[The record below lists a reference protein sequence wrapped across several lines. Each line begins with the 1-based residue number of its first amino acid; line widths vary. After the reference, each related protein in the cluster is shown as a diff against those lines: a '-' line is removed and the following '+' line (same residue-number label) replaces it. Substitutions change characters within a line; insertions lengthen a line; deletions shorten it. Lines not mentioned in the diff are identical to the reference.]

1 MHRSVN
7 DTLALPDWYVPE
19 VHDFQSDPIEGMLID
34 HHYESLVELK
44 CQSYSKVIYG
54 RLHEARLLE
63 VRIWEEEVDVS
74 GMVE

>member
-19 VHDFQSDPIEGMLID
+19 VHDFLAEPSDGMLID
-34 HHYESLVELK
+34 HHYESLVELRW
-44 CQSYSKVIYG
+44 QFLHG
-54 RLHEARLLE
+54 RILARIRKARLLE
-63 VRIWEEEVDVS
+63 VRIWEEEVDAS